1 MKKISRKARKLLR
14 AVCLTICAGAISLI
28 FVACYGS
35 PPAHF
40 EEDNTQTYNVT
51 VAEE

>member
-28 FVACYGS
+28 FVACYGM
-35 PPAHF
+35 PPDHSM
-40 EEDNTQTYNVT
+40 EEDCQTYNVT